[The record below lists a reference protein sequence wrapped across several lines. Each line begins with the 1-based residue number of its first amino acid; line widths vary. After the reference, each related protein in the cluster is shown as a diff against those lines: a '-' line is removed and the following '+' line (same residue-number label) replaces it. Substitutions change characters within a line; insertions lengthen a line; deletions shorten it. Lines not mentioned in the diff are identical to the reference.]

1 MGENNHNRKGKWIKV
16 WSVVRSVFVV
26 VMTSLKWIGE
36 KCKTENGWKII
47 HWFVFGFVLSLIP
60 LTFAILQDCMT
71 VKMTV
76 ADIREKYAP
85 DFMLA
90 VFAVAVNMGACTVS
104 YSGKMKIGRFSIAFI
119 TVLCCVFAY
128 THLHNQNTKLISGY
142 LEILCNIAIV
152 VLIINTLIGIFLQI
166 VPEEGEKITE
176 KFGDVNEEN
185 SI

>member
-1 MGENNHNRKGKWIKV
+1 MERCEIGLCSCNDILKMDRGKVQNREWLENYPL
-16 WSVVRSVFVV
+16 VF
-26 VMTSLKWIGE
+26 
-36 KCKTENGWKII
+36 
-47 HWFVFGFVLSLIP
+47 FGFVLSLSP